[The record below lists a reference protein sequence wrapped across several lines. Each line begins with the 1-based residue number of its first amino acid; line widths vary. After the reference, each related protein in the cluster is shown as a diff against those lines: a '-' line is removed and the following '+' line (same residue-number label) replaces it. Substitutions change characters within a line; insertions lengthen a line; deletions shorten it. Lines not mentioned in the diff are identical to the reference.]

1 MPRSQSTMT
10 VIFSG
15 TAGAKACSSSTV
27 GSIQEP
33 GWSACR
39 MCQATGMAQLRY
51 TTLMTMAV
59 VWSPLRVGSMAKA
72 KPPDRHQ
79 QRTHRS
85 SGAKQRVTS
94 SSVWQGVARSPPS

>member
-59 VWSPLRVGSMAKA
+59 V
-72 KPPDRHQ
+72 
-79 QRTHRS
+79 
-85 SGAKQRVTS
+85 
-94 SSVWQGVARSPPS
+94 